1 MQHGLTRRSLIGGA
15 AAGALMRPL
24 SAGADAP
31 LSFGLTPVLLDS
43 DIALLDLMQAY
54 LQEALDRPVNLVKRR
69 TYQEI
74 TSLLLSGELDA
85 AWICGFPFI
94 QHWDRLSLIA
104 VPLYHGQPLYQA
116 YIIVPKDRPVSDW
129 HDLRGDVHAFSDP
142 DSNSGHL
149 VTWALLADAQETPQS
164 FFRQTFYTYGHRNVV
179 RAVATGLAQSG
190 SVDGYVWDVISHRDP
205 ELASQTKVL
214 RRSEWL
220 GFPPVAHLKT
230 DRDTAK
236 IQQLQV
242 ALQSAG
248 NSQKGRD
255 LLAMLE
261 LDGFA
266 PEPESLFDAIAAK
279 YALVKSREG

>member
-1 MQHGLTRRSLIGGA
+1 MPRGLTRRSLIGA
-15 AAGALMRPL
+15 AMASAMVGPRPL
-24 SAGADAP
+24 RADAP

-54 LQEALDRPVNLVKRR
+54 LEEALGRPVNLVKRR

-74 TSLLLSGELDA
+74 TALLLTGELDA

-94 QHWDRLSLIA
+94 QHRERLSLIA
-104 VPLYHGQPLYQA
+104 VPLYHGKPLYQA
-116 YIIVPKDRPVSDW
+116 YIIVPKDRPVTDW
-129 HDLRGDVHAFSDP
+129 HYLRGDVHAFSDP

-149 VTWALLADAQETPQS
+149 VTWALLADAKETPQN

-179 RAVATGLAQSG
+179 RAVASGLAQSG
-190 SVDGYVWDVISHRDP
+190 SVDGYVWDVISNRDP
-205 ELASQTKVL
+205 QLASQTRVL

-220 GFPPVAHLKT
+220 GFPPVAHLKA
-230 DRDTAK
+230 DRDSEEAR
-236 IQQLQV
+236 QLST
-242 ALQSAG
+242 ALQAAA
-248 NSQKGRD
+248 NSPKGQE

-266 PEPESLFDAIAAK
+266 PEPASLFDPIAAK
-279 YALVKSREG
+279 YALVKGREG

>member
-1 MQHGLTRRSLIGGA
+1 MRGLTRRSMIQA
-15 AAGALMRPL
+15 AAASTILHPL
-24 SAGADAP
+24 RAQADAP

-54 LQEALDRPVNLVKRR
+54 LQEALNRPVNLVKRR

-74 TSLLLSGELDA
+74 TALLLSGELDA
-85 AWICGFPFI
+85 AWICGFPYI
-94 QHWDRLSLIA
+94 QHWDRLSLIV
-104 VPLYHGQPLYQA
+104 VPLYHGQPLYQS
-116 YIIVPKDRPVSDW
+116 YIIVPKDRAVTDW
-129 HDLRGDVHAFSDP
+129 QELRGDIHAFSDP

-149 VTWALLADAQETPQS
+149 VTWALLADAQETPQT

-190 SVDGYVWDVISHRDP
+190 SVDGYVWDVIRDREP
-205 ELASQTKVL
+205 ALANQTKVL

-220 GFPPVAHLKT
+220 GFPPVVHLKT
-230 DRDTAK
+230 DRDSGK
-236 IQQLQV
+236 IDQLSA
-242 ALQSAG
+242 ALQSA
-248 NSQKGRD
+248 NKSQKGRD

-266 PEPESLFDAIAAK
+266 PEQPSLFNAIAAK
-279 YALVKSREG
+279 YTLVKSREG